1 MVTPIPTVTLRTL
14 ARACALGTVVW
25 ALTTSTARVEAQPTN
40 DVPVWALIGVNASPD
55 PQWLA
60 MVRWGYVGG
69 FDSRLL
75 LADLMWAPADAWQMV
90 VGYVHV
96 DPIDREAPST
106 AIVRAGTIWRPVRGH
121 VYLENRLL
129 GEHIATAERSALGR
143 VRNRLLVSVPLG
155 RRLRLRPFATAEVFA
170 VRDGL
175 DAQRYQL
182 GTSRAFGRTT
192 LEVYWTHQ
200 RPRHRETFHT
210 LGLTYY
216 VRID

>member
-1 MVTPIPTVTLRTL
+1 MTPVATVTFRTL
-14 ARACALGTVVW
+14 VRTCALMTVVS
-25 ALTTSTARVEAQPTN
+25 ALAARPTHVEAQPTN
-40 DVPVWALIGVNASPD
+40 DVPVWALVGVNASPG

-60 MVRWGYVGG
+60 MVRWGYIGG

-75 LADLMWAPADAWQMV
+75 LADLLWAPDDAWQLV
-90 VGYVHV
+90 LGYVHV
-96 DPIDREAPST
+96 DPIDHEAPST
-106 AIVRAGTIWRPVRGH
+106 AIVRAGTIWRPVRGR
-121 VYLENRLL
+121 VYVENRLL
-129 GEHIATAERSALGR
+129 GEHIGIAERSALGR
-143 VRNRLLVSVPLG
+143 VRNRLLVSVPLS
-155 RRLRLRPFATAEVFA
+155 RRLRLRPFATAEFFA

-192 LEVYWTHQ
+192 LEVYWTHH
-200 RPRHRETFHT
+200 RPQHRESFHT